1 MSVENWSV
9 QHVAVKHDWVDRWVE
24 VSLLV
29 GPHSFDDA
37 VFLAEQELPYF
48 NGGAGELFAWP
59 ADVESYAFVG
69 WVAEQDFGLDV

>member
-29 GPHSFDDA
+29 GPHSKDDA
-37 VFLAEQELPYF
+37 IFLVEQDLPDF
-48 NGGAGELFAWP
+48 ASGPGELFAWP
-59 ADVESYAFVG
+59 AEVEVYPWVG